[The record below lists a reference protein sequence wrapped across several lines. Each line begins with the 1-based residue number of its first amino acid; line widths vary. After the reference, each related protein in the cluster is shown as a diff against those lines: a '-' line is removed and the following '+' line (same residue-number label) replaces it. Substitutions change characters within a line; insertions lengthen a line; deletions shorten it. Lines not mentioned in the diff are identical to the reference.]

1 MKRLLILFFTLLATY
16 SVHSQS
22 NLQDGDRCFDNG
34 DYSCAKIKYDEVFKL
49 ANGRDKQIAEIK
61 LTRAKW
67 CADHIKVADQA
78 YRKGN
83 YKIAIENF
91 ENVLES
97 NTKDEYAR
105 KQIAKCK
112 NILYPPIIKLVVS
125 KDNLSFPS
133 LGGNDSVA
141 VTTNS
146 DSYSINVLPYWC
158 SIQKYPDYF
167 VVNCVENS
175 FTSPRTEYLT
185 VSAGNKVIRVNI
197 SQLGASKPPIGSL
210 RVTKENLIFSKSG
223 GRSEAITVYSNTGS
237 YSITRVPRWCT
248 IEQNTDNFFVSCK
261 VNKRK
266 KIRSCS
272 FKLSD
277 GYNELIIFISQDG
290 K

>member
-1 MKRLLILFFTLLATY
+1 MKRLLILFLTLLSTFWAY
-16 SVHSQS
+16 SQS
-22 NLQDGDRCFDNG
+22 YLQIGDHCFDIG
-34 DYSCAKIKYDEVFKL
+34 DYACAKINYNEAFKL
-49 ANGRDKQIAEIK
+49 ASGRDKQIAEIK

-67 CADHIKVADQA
+67 CADNIKAADQA
-78 YRKGN
+78 FSNGKFEQ
-83 YKIAIENF
+83 AIKKYES
-91 ENVLES
+91 VLES
-97 NTKDEYAR
+97 NTQDTFAR

-133 LGGNDSVA
+133 PGGNDSIT
-141 VTTNS
+141 VTTNAE
-146 DSYSINVLPYWC
+146 SYSINVLPYWC

-167 VVNCVENS
+167 VFNCVENS
-175 FTSPRTEYLT
+175 FTSPRTEYFT
-185 VSAGNKVIRVNI
+185 VSAGNKAIRVNI
-197 SQLGASKPPIGSL
+197 NQLGAAKPPIGSL

-248 IEQNTDNFFVSCK
+248 VEQNTDNFYVSCK

-277 GYNELIIFISQDG
+277 GYNELRIFISQDG